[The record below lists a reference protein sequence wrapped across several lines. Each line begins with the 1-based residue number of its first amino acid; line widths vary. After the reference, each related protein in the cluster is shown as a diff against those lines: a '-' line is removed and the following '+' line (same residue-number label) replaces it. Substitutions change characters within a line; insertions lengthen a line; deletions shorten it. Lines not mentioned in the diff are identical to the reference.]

1 MIRQTNENGFA
12 LAETLVSAAII
23 AAMLGVTF
31 QSITISAQQSRMI
44 EQRRLALLVAQSQI
58 AVSDAV
64 TSTSFGEARGV
75 TVGIN
80 WRVSVTPYQG
90 ATPSS
95 VPIELVTV
103 SAGNGTGGASLITLK
118 TLRIAR

>member
-1 MIRQTNENGFA
+1 
-12 LAETLVSAAII
+12 
-23 AAMLGVTF
+23 
-31 QSITISAQQSRMI
+31 MI

-103 SAGNGTGGASLITLK
+103 PAGNGTGGASLITLK